1 MLKRQ
6 YKIIVKECFYR
17 KNLRFLIVPKRF
29 KVILFANLYSTI
41 VIFVSSH
48 SKNVMKLLIVEDEPN
63 LLSVIRKGLSEKN
76 HDVSAALDGTTA
88 LEMIANSSFDVV
100 VLDVMLPDIN
110 GIEICRR
117 LRATGNFVPILM
129 LTALNSGD
137 NIVTGLNTGADD
149 YMAKP
154 FRFAELEARI
164 NALARR
170 AGQDHKPAEI
180 ITIKDMV
187 INLRTKT
194 VNRGEDLITLT
205 AKEFALL
212 HYLAKNTDTLLSRE
226 KILDNVWNI
235 NFDMNTNV
243 VDVYIN
249 YLRNKIDKPYTNK
262 LIHTIKGLGYVLKP

>member
-1 MLKRQ
+1 MFEAK
-6 YKIIVKECFYR
+6 KI
-17 KNLRFLIVPKRF
+17 
-29 KVILFANLYSTI
+29 
-41 VIFVSSH
+41 
-48 SKNVMKLLIVEDEPN
+48 MKLLIVEDEPN

-76 HDVSAALDGTTA
+76 HDVSAALDGATA
-88 LEMIANSSFDVV
+88 LEMLANNAYDVV

-110 GIEICRR
+110 GIEISRR
-117 LRATGNFVPILM
+117 LRAANNYVPILM
-129 LTALNSGD
+129 LTALNSSD
-137 NIVTGLNTGADD
+137 NIVTGLNAGADD

-154 FRFAELEARI
+154 FRFSELEARI

-170 AGQDHKPAEI
+170 AGQEHRTAEI
-180 ITIKDMV
+180 IAVDDLQID
-187 INLRTKT
+187 RRAKT
-194 VNRGEDLITLT
+194 VTRGEDLIALT
-205 AKEFALL
+205 AKEFKLL
-212 HYLAKNTDTLLSRE
+212 YYLAKNSGIILSRE